1 MKNPIVIFCI
11 GLTALLYYAM
21 EANNPAWSG
30 NGNLCVEDCYEET
43 VAVEGTILEV
53 AQAKREAKKRASPA
67 ELGKEYYA
75 QCVACHGANGGG
87 GVGPKLAG
95 QSVEDITAKLST
107 YRDGGTLGSQS
118 ALMWSVAKPM
128 SDKDIQNL
136 AEFVKTL

>member
-1 MKNPIVIFCI
+1 MRNPIVIFCI
-11 GLTALLYYAM
+11 GMTALLYYAM

-30 NGNLCVEDCYEET
+30 NGNLCVDDCYEQT
-43 VAVEGTILEV
+43 VEEEGTVLEV
-53 AQAKREAKKRASPA
+53 AQAKREAKKKASPA

-75 QCVACHGANGGG
+75 QCIACHGAGGEG

-95 QSVEDITAKLST
+95 QSVEDITSKLST

-136 AEFVKTL
+136 AEFVETL

>member
-1 MKNPIVIFCI
+1 MGKLIGLFCI
-11 GLTALLYYAM
+11 GLTALLYFAM
-21 EANNPAWSG
+21 ESNNPEWSG
-30 NGNLCVEDCYEET
+30 NGNSCVDDCYEQT
-43 VAVEGTILEV
+43 IAREGTIVEI
-53 AQAKREAKKRASPA
+53 AQAKREAKQKASPA

-75 QCVACHGANGGG
+75 QCIACHGAGGEG

-128 SDKDIQNL
+128 SDKDIRNL